1 MYNTRSG
8 VYVNICI
15 FVYIAM
21 YNTRSGEYVNICIFV
36 YIAVY
41 NTRSGVYVN
50 ICIFVYI
57 AVCPVS
63 RMLNKVGQH
72 VPPPPTSPDNSSA
85 MHPLASTSP

>member
-21 YNTRSGEYVNICIFV
+21 YNTR
-36 YIAVY
+36 
-41 NTRSGVYVN
+41 RGVYVN

-72 VPPPPTSPDNSSA
+72 VPPTLQPPRTILLPCI
-85 MHPLASTSP
+85 L